1 MTATIL
7 VLNGPNLNML
17 GTRQPEIY
25 GAETLADIEAACRA
39 RAADLGL
46 TVDFRQSNAEGEL
59 VDWIQQARGSASG
72 LIINAGAFT
81 HTSVALLDALKASDL
96 PVFEVH
102 LSNIFRREEFRHHSY
117 VSEAAVGVICG
128 FGGTGYV
135 LALEAAASHLN
146 AANPVPAEGGA

>member
-17 GTRQPEIY
+17 GTREPEIY
-25 GAETLADIEAACRA
+25 GAETLADIEAACQA
-39 RAADLGL
+39 RAADLDL
-46 TVDFRQSNAEGEL
+46 TVEFRQSNAEGEL
-59 VDWIQQARGSASG
+59 VDWIQAARGTTDA

-117 VSEAAVGVICG
+117 VSEAAVGIICG

-146 AANPVPAEGGA
+146 AANPLPAEGGA